1 MKLLVT
7 GASGFLGQYT
17 VAEAL
22 RRGFQVRAVVR
33 QTSNENLPWCNHPG
47 LELVRV
53 DLQEQKL
60 DNIVAALQ
68 GVNVVLHIAGTTKGD
83 FATQYASNV
92 VVTENLLKAMVV
104 SGVLRLVAISSF
116 AVFDY
121 LRIKSGETIT
131 EDSPIECEPP
141 VRDVYAQTKLM
152 QEEIVRDFEAKYC
165 GKVTIL
171 RLGMIYGRGH
181 LWNALVGAKV
191 SDRFWIRIG
200 AKAEMPLVYV
210 ENCAEAIV
218 TAAECD
224 AAIGQTLN
232 IVDNDLPTQD
242 VYAQKL
248 AKIIPNSPS
257 TITISWT
264 VMRLMAR
271 SICLCNQ
278 LLLAG
283 KIQLPHILI
292 PARLHA
298 RFKPLHYSNTRA
310 QQVLHWK
317 PKYSLVTALERS
329 CSDAGLLHV

>member
-7 GASGFLGQYT
+7 GASGLLGQYT

-33 QTSNENLPWCNHPG
+33 QISNENLPWCNHPG

-92 VVTENLLKAMVV
+92 VVTENLLKAMVL

-200 AKAEMPLVYV
+200 ANAEMPLVYV

-218 TAAECD
+218 TAAQCD

-232 IVDNDLPTQD
+232 IVDDDLPTQD

-271 SICLCNQ
+271 SIWLCNQ

-283 KIQLPHILI
+283 KMQLPHILI

-298 RFKPLHYSNTRA
+298 RFKPLHYSNAHA

-317 PKYSLVTALERS
+317 PKYSFVTALERS

>member
-53 DLQEQKL
+53 DLQKQEL
-60 DNIVAALQ
+60 DNLVAALQ

-116 AVFDY
+116 SVFDY

-152 QEEIVRDFEAKYC
+152 QEEIVRAFETKHS

-171 RLGMIYGRGH
+171 RPGMIYGRGH

-200 AKAEMPLVYV
+200 ANAQMPLVYV
-210 ENCAEAIV
+210 ENCAEAVV
-218 TAAECD
+218 TAAQCD
-224 AAIGQTLN
+224 EAIGQTLN
-232 IVDNDLPTQD
+232 IVDDDLPTQS
-242 VYAQKL
+242 VYAETL
-248 AKIIPNSPS
+248 AKIMPRSPS
-257 TITISWT
+257 TITINWT
-264 VMRLMAR
+264 IMRVLAR
-271 SICLCNQ
+271 SIWLCNQ

-283 KIQLPHILI
+283 KMQLPHILI

-298 RFKPLHYSNTRA
+298 RFKPLHYSNNRA

-329 CSDAGLLHV
+329 CSDADLLYV